1 MTKLQTISDK
11 NTKSF
16 KIKKL
21 LVKKLNKEQFK
32 KDNLIIVIGG
42 DGFMLQTLKKNK
54 NSKKLFYGIN
64 SGNYGFLMNK
74 FSSKNIIKN
83 LSKANM
89 VSIYPLEMIVKNKS
103 NQARKSLAINEVSIL
118 RQSRQAASLS
128 IKQGSRQIIK
138 KLVSDGVL
146 VSTPAGSTAYNLSVH
161 GPILSLHSKKLSIS
175 PISAFRPRRWKGKI
189 VNDKSKIII
198 TNLDPSKRP
207 ISAVADNLE
216 VRNAKSI
223 TVKTNNKI
231 KEFIFQISNTEKI
244 YLSKNSEDLKFN
256 EKILSVKLDKKIIY
270 KENIILQS
278 LYKAATDQNIP
289 PNTII
294 EFARIY
300 GFQVDF
306 QRDIRK
312 EDKFQIMYE
321 VFIDEN
327 KKIIETG
334 EILFAN
340 LKLSGQD
347 NSLYYFDKENLEGHY
362 DKNGKSVQKALM
374 KSPINGARLS
384 SSFGMRKHPIDGY
397 NKMHRGT
404 DFAAP
409 KGTPIMA
416 SGNGIVKKAGWCGG
430 GGNCVKIRHN
440 STYETVYAHM
450 SKFARG
456 IKNGVRVKQGQ
467 TIGYVGSTGKSTGP
481 HLHYEVIVNGKK
493 VNSQKLKLPSGK
505 VLKGKNREYFE
516 TAKIKLDVLKSEKI
530 IGLN

>member
-1 MTKLQTISDK
+1 MLK
-11 NTKSF
+11 
-16 KIKKL
+16 KIKSSL
-21 LVKKLNKEQFK
+21 LNNLKIFGLILLIIFTIIIATLSNYQKKLGKNQHNDIIDNIYFK
-32 KDNLIIVIGG
+32 KTLNEIVNNLEPRY
-42 DGFMLQTLKKNK
+42 KKYNHKIKSGETFDKILDSYSINK
-54 NSKKLFYGIN
+54 NEINAIKQSLSKKVNIN
-64 SGNYGFLMNK
+64 KLNTNQK
-74 FSSKNIIKN
+74 IHII
-83 LSKANM
+83 
-89 VSIYPLEMIVKNKS
+89 
-103 NQARKSLAINEVSIL
+103 
-118 RQSRQAASLS
+118 
-128 IKQGSRQIIK
+128 
-138 KLVSDGVL
+138 
-146 VSTPAGSTAYNLSVH
+146 
-161 GPILSLHSKKLSIS
+161 
-175 PISAFRPRRWKGKI
+175 
-189 VNDKSKIII
+189 
-198 TNLDPSKRP
+198 LD
-207 ISAVADNLE
+207 
-216 VRNAKSI
+216 
-223 TVKTNNKI
+223 KTNNKI
-231 KEFIFQISNTEKI
+231 KEFVFQISNTEKI
-244 YLSKNSEDLKFN
+244 YLSKNSEDLEFD
-256 EKILSVKLDKKIIY
+256 EKILSIKLDKKIIY

-505 VLKGKNREYFE
+505 VLKGKDREYFE